1 MVTPSGQQYLLKR
14 LKKEISKVIKNENDI
29 SNYLTKVN

>member
-1 MVTPSGQQYLLKR
+1 LKR